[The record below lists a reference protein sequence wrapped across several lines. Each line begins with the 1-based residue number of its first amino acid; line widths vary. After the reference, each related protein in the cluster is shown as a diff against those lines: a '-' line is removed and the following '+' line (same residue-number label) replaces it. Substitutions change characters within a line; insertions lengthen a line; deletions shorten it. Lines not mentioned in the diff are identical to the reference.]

1 MTLVITSPA
10 RGLVSEEGESVQR
23 VRASRSREAPAATGN
38 AVVGEPRHANH
49 TGKGTLCDKSRLH
62 LTGAF

>member
-10 RGLVSEEGESVQR
+10 LGLVSEEGESVQR
-23 VRASRSREAPAATGN
+23 VRASRSREAPAATGT
-38 AVVGEPRHANH
+38 AVVGGPCHANH
-49 TGKGTLCDKSRLH
+49 TGKETLGDNSRLH